1 MRILII
7 EDEERLSEALVQI
20 LTQNKFSSD
29 AALDGEYG
37 LDCALTGIYD
47 VIILDVMLPKM
58 DGFTVLKRIREE
70 GVSTPVLMLTARDEI
85 RDKVKGLDSGADDY
99 LTKPFDTDELM
110 ARIRALVRRRPDT
123 VCDDCISFGDLSLNL
138 STFELSCKG
147 KSIVLGAKELQIL
160 ELLIRYG
167 DHILSKEELI
177 LKVWGY
183 ESDAEYNN
191 VEVYISFL
199 RKKLLHL
206 HSSVQIKTIRN
217 AGYHLETAGAENDS
231 AKG

>member
-7 EDEERLSEALVQI
+7 EDEKRLSEALVQI
-20 LTQNKFSSD
+20 LEQNKFSAD

-47 VIILDVMLPKM
+47 VIILDIMLPKL
-58 DGFTVLKRIREE
+58 DGFSVLKRLREDNI
-70 GVSTPVLMLTARDEI
+70 STPVLMLTARDEVQ
-85 RDKVKGLDSGADDY
+85 DKVKGLDSGADDY
-99 LTKPFDTDELM
+99 LTKPFNTDELM
-110 ARIRALVRRRPDT
+110 ARIRALIRRRPDAC
-123 VCDDCISFGDLSLNL
+123 CDDSISYGDLKLNL
-138 STFELSCKG
+138 STFELSCCG
-147 KSIVLGAKELQIL
+147 KSILLGAKELQIF

-206 HSSVQIKTIRN
+206 HSSVQIKTVRN
-217 AGYHLETAGAENDS
+217 AGYHLETIEKA

>member
-7 EDEERLSEALVQI
+7 EDEKRLSEALVQI
-20 LTQNKFSSD
+20 FAQNKFSSD
-29 AALDGEYG
+29 AAFDGEYG
-37 LDCALTGIYD
+37 LDCAMTGIYD

-58 DGFTVLKRIREE
+58 DGFSVLKRLREE
-70 GVSTPVLMLTARDEI
+70 NISTPVLMLTAKDEVQ
-85 RDKVKGLDSGADDY
+85 DKVKGLDSGADDY
-99 LTKPFDTDELM
+99 LTKPFNTDELM
-110 ARIRALVRRRPDT
+110 ARIRALIRRRPDA
-123 VCDDCISFGDLSLNL
+123 VCDDFISFGDLSLNL
-138 STFELSCKG
+138 STYELGCNG
-147 KSIVLGAKELQIL
+147 KSIVLGAKELQIF

-199 RKKLLHL
+199 RKKLTHL
-206 HSSVQIKTIRN
+206 HSTVQIKTVRN
-217 AGYHLETAGAENDS
+217 AGYHLEISDKAR
-231 AKG
+231 